1 MLTDRQL
8 EELLEIFLTRSQSVV
23 EEYLIRMG
31 EQIRE
36 IGELIPSSVN
46 RLVQLKRMGANLDAI
61 KREIARLAEI
71 SADDL
76 MRVLEAAAES
86 DARFVAAEFGNAY
99 NKSIL
104 ASPGIRQILTAQYNV
119 TYTQMINL
127 SQTTIQADGYRRAV
141 DKAIQTVQM
150 GIEDY
155 NTAMRRAIAE
165 AGADGLRVTYPSGR
179 TMRLD
184 SAVRMN
190 VLDGVRSLSN
200 DVLWQLGEEYGADGV
215 EISAHALCAE
225 DHLPYQGR
233 QYSMADFYRLQE
245 RLPRPIGMWNCRH
258 SIHPILLGVS
268 QPAYTE
274 DELSA
279 YRANSKERIEIDG
292 DTKTRYEWT
301 QEQRRIETAV
311 RTQKNAGI
319 LARAANNDLARRDA
333 QRSINALMER
343 YERISE
349 AAGIDEDRQ
358 RMRVQGYKG
367 MTRRQME
374 KIQ

>member
-8 EELLEIFLTRSQSVV
+8 DELLEIFLTRSQSVV

-71 SADDL
+71 SADEL

-127 SQTTIQADGYRRAV
+127 SQTTIQADSYRRAV

-165 AGADGLRVTYPSGR
+165 AGADGLPVTYPSGR

-245 RLPRPIGMWNCRH
+245 RLPRPFGMWNCRH

-274 DELSA
+274 DELRA
-279 YRANSKERIEIDG
+279 YRTNSKELIEIDG

-333 QRSINALMER
+333 QRNINALMER

-358 RMRVQGYKG
+358 RMQVAGYKG

>member
-8 EELLEIFLTRSQSVV
+8 EELLEILLTRSQSVV

-31 EQIRE
+31 EQIRQ

-104 ASPGIRQILTAQYNV
+104 ASPGIRQILTAQYDV

-127 SQTTIQADGYRRAV
+127 SQTTIQADSYRRAV

-245 RLPRPIGMWNCRH
+245 RLPRPFGMWNCRH

-274 DELSA
+274 DELRA
-279 YRANSKERIEIDG
+279 YRINSEERIEIDG

-311 RTQKNAGI
+311 RYQKDVGI

-358 RMRVQGYKG
+358 RMRVDGYKG

>member
-1 MLTDRQL
+1 MLTDMQL
-8 EELLEIFLTRSQSVV
+8 EELLEIFLIRSQSVV

-31 EQIRE
+31 EQIRQ

-46 RLVQLKRMGANLDAI
+46 RLVHLKRVGANLDAI

-104 ASPGIRQILTAQYNV
+104 ASPGIRQILTAQYDV

-127 SQTTIQADGYRRAV
+127 SQTTIQADSYRRAV

-245 RLPRPIGMWNCRH
+245 RLPRPFGMWNCRH

-268 QPAYTE
+268 QAAYTE
-274 DELSA
+274 DELRA

-333 QRSINALMER
+333 QRNINALMER

-358 RMRVQGYKG
+358 RMRVAGYKG

>member
-46 RLVQLKRMGANLDAI
+46 RLVHLKRMGANLDAI

-104 ASPGIRQILTAQYNV
+104 ASPGIRQILTAQYDV

-127 SQTTIQADGYRRAV
+127 SQTTIHADSYRRAV

-233 QYSMADFYRLQE
+233 QYSMADFYRMQE
-245 RLPRPIGMWNCRH
+245 RLPRPFGMWNCRH

-274 DELSA
+274 DELRA
-279 YRANSKERIEIDG
+279 YRTNSKERIEIDG

-311 RTQKNAGI
+311 RTQKNVGI

-333 QRSINALMER
+333 QRNINALMER

-358 RMRVQGYKG
+358 RMRVAGYKG

-374 KIQ
+374 NIQ

>member
-1 MLTDRQL
+1 MLTERQL
-8 EELLEIFLTRSQSVV
+8 EALLEIFLTRSQSVV

-46 RLVQLKRMGANLDAI
+46 RLVQLKRVGANLDAI

-86 DARFVAAEFGNAY
+86 DARFVAGKFGNEY
-99 NKSIL
+99 KKSIL

-119 TYTQMINL
+119 TYTQMVNL
-127 SQTTIQADGYRRAV
+127 SQTTIQADSYRLAV

-245 RLPRPIGMWNCRH
+245 RLPRPFGMWNCRH

-268 QPAYTE
+268 QPAYTK
-274 DELSA
+274 DELKSYA
-279 YRANSKERIEIDG
+279 SNSKERIEIDG
-292 DTKTRYEWT
+292 ITKTRYEWT

-311 RTQKNAGI
+311 RYQKDAGI
-319 LARAANNDLARRDA
+319 VAKAANNDLARRDA
-333 QRSINALMER
+333 QRNINALMER

-358 RMRVQGYKG
+358 RMRVAGYKG

>member
-8 EELLEIFLTRSQSVV
+8 DELLEIFLTRSQSVV

-71 SADDL
+71 SADEL

-127 SQTTIQADGYRRAV
+127 SQTTIQADSYRRAV

-165 AGADGLRVTYPSGR
+165 AGADGLPVTYPSGR

-245 RLPRPIGMWNCRH
+245 RLPRPFGMWNCRH

-274 DELSA
+274 DELRA
-279 YRANSKERIEIDG
+279 YRDNSKERIEIDG

-311 RTQKNAGI
+311 RYQKDVGI

-333 QRSINALMER
+333 QRNINALMER

-358 RMRVQGYKG
+358 RMRVAGYKG

-374 KIQ
+374 KIK